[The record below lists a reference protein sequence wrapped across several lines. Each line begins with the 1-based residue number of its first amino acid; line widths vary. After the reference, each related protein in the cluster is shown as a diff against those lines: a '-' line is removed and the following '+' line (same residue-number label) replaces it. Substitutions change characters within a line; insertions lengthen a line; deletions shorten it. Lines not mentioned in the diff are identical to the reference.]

1 MRKLFSKKAKR
12 FASDTDGSIAVEFAI
27 YLPLI
32 LFIFAMVV
40 TFFDAFRQESIN
52 LKAAYTVSDLISRET
67 QELNEDYIDSMQDM
81 AELLVRPD
89 SELSLRVTLVRW
101 DEEDARY
108 YVDWSKARG
117 DQYTPRSDADITAIA
132 DQLPNM
138 PDQERVILVETHNL
152 VRPVFPIVFLELRD
166 ADFSDDDDALLQQ
179 SLMEINSLVFTRP
192 RFAPQVRFEGIINP
206 GPAHD
211 DETEDLT

>member
-67 QELNEDYIDSMQDM
+67 QELNDDYVDSMQDM

-89 SELSLRVTLVRW
+89 SDLSIRITIVRW
-101 DEEDARY
+101 DEDDDRHY
-108 YVDWSKARG
+108 IDWSRARG
-117 DQYTPRSDADITAIA
+117 DAYAPRTDADIQLIA
-132 DQLPNM
+132 NNLPNM
-138 PDQERVILVETHNL
+138 PDQERVILVEMHNL
-152 VRPVFPIVFLELRD
+152 VRPVFPFVFLELRN
-166 ADFSDDDDALLQQ
+166 ADFGDSDEDLLQQ
-179 SLMEINSLVFTRP
+179 SLMEIESFVFTRP
-192 RFAPQVRFEGIINP
+192 RFAPLVRFEGVIVP
-206 GPAHD
+206 GSSHD
-211 DETEDLT
+211 DGIDDVI